1 VHGDAANVT
10 VALLDL
16 AGVQACPDLQA
27 DAAQLVSEIGRAS
40 DGPAG
45 AVEGG
50 QDATTGRVDQPPV
63 KLLDESAGQLVV
75 DV

>member
-1 VHGDAANVT
+1 VHGDAADV
-10 VALLDL
+10 VAAQLDL
-16 AGVQACPDLQA
+16 AGVQAGPEPEVDVAELL
-27 DAAQLVSEIGRAS
+27 AQGDRAG

-50 QDATTGRVDQPPV
+50 QDAITGRVDQPPV

>member
-1 VHGDAANVT
+1 
-10 VALLDL
+10 
-16 AGVQACPDLQA
+16 LQA